1 MELFEDMV
9 TQVVA
14 LLKKDT
20 LKEIKK
26 EFVNTPK
33 DQLVKFHSTLGRT
46 IRNEFKLWEIEWKP
60 EIRNGVDYSPDHPD
74 QLSMRVMEEVWEK
87 LKNS

>member
-1 MELFEDMV
+1 MFEDMV
-9 TQVVA
+9 TQVTT
-14 LLKKDT
+14 LLNKDT

-33 DQLVKFHSTLGRT
+33 NKLVKFHSTLGRT
-46 IRNEFKLWEIEWKP
+46 IRNEFKLWETEWKP
-60 EIRNGVDYSPDHPD
+60 EIRDGVDYSPDHPD

-87 LKNS
+87 LKKC

>member
-1 MELFEDMV
+1 MFEDMV

-33 DQLVKFHSTLGRT
+33 DQLVKFHGTLGRT
-46 IRNEFKLWEIEWKP
+46 IRNEFKLWETEWKP
-60 EIRNGVDYSPDHPD
+60 EIREGVDYSPDHPD
-74 QLSMRVMEEVWEK
+74 QLSFRVMEEVWERLNK
-87 LKNS
+87 